1 MLTNAWEITENGT
14 DAQSGRS
21 MQTLPSKSS
30 EVRAACYTAKPEP
43 NDAQVQ
49 KASLS
54 GFAFEVIDLFASQ
67 MPVK

>member
-1 MLTNAWEITENGT
+1 MLPA
-14 DAQSGRS
+14 
-21 MQTLPSKSS
+21 KSF

-43 NDAQVQ
+43 NDAQIQ

-54 GFAFEVIDLFASQ
+54 GFAFEVIDLLAPQ